1 MQRTN
6 CENNLPPPYLYID
19 PLDTFPYYSR
29 TIPVQFPCYS
39 RTIPVLFPYNKAANK
54 QTLSHLYAKPKT
66 TKGRQPAC
74 RLPAPNWIWLLME
87 YDGKNTISCAQKGYA
102 YAH

>member
-6 CENNLPPPYLYID
+6 HENNLPPPYLYID

-29 TIPVQFPCYS
+29 TIPVLFPYYS
-39 RTIPVLFPYNKAANK
+39 RAIPVLFPYNKAANK

-66 TKGRQPAC
+66 TKEQATCMSIAC
-74 RLPAPNWIWLLME
+74 PELDLVTNGIRWKKSLLSIKKVKIRL
-87 YDGKNTISCAQKGYA
+87 
-102 YAH
+102 